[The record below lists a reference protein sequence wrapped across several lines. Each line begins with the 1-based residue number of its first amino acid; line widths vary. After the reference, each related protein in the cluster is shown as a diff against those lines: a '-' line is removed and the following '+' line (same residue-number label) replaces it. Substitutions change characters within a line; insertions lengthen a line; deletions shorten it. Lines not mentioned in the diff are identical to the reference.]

1 MNITTWLRANLRGTL
16 IVALILAIV
25 LAIGHFTFKAQHDR
39 YISEIGISTGKI
51 EVFQANTERLEMEA
65 KGYKAIGDSL
75 KFRIQERDEIIK
87 GWQGK
92 YAKLDKK
99 YTEKAQQIKELPEE
113 AQVELFLDRA
123 DCGEFPILKYEENY
137 IAPIEAIGFYNIL
150 ANDFDQV
157 SEANELQKGEILL
170 YRSQLNNYGNL
181 LVAKDNELS
190 TQGQIIEN
198 QNKIDSE
205 RINQL
210 ATKDKQMKAE
220 KRKVVTTKIIAGF
233 AIVAETVVI
242 VALLLK

>member
-1 MNITTWLRANLRGTL
+1 MKITPWLRANLRGTL

-25 LAIGHFTFKAQHDR
+25 LAVGHFTFKAQHDK
-39 YISEIGISTGKI
+39 YVSEIGISTGRI
-51 EVFQANTERLEMEA
+51 EILQTNTALLTLEA
-65 KGYKAIGDSL
+65 KGYKAISDSL
-75 KFRIQERDEIIK
+75 IFRIKERDETIK

-113 AQVELFLDRA
+113 AQVELFLGRA

-205 RINQL
+205 REKQL
-210 ATKDKQMKAE
+210 SMKDKQLKAE
-220 KRKVVTTKIIAGF
+220 KRKLVVTKVLSGF
-233 AIVAETVVI
+233 VVVAETGII